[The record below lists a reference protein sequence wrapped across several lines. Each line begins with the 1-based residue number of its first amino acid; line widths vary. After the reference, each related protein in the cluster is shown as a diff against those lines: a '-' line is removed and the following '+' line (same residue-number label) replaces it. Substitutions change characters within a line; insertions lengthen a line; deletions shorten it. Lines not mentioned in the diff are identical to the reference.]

1 VRVRTLVFLLAAIC
15 VLTAAAQTQQPP
27 YALLQQATLTGSGNT
42 ITATQI
48 PVVTA
53 SGVVVYVNAAIQFNV
68 DANGNLTVAP
78 GFPQM
83 TAAPSTIVSNFKAGR
98 YVGPSNVL
106 GGKAAIVIAG
116 PGVTSGGATM
126 WTLSVAPGADPNTY
140 PSTGTWYVG
149 PASND
154 PSAARVTKAGITSTS
169 LSYGV
174 ASSQASGTQVTDYYD
189 WGGNTLIG
197 ISQVSNTIT
206 IYSFT
211 QSGSDYGT
219 SRSQITYTLAP
230 GQ

>member
-1 VRVRTLVFLLAAIC
+1 MCVFA
-15 VLTAAAQTQQPP
+15 AAAQTQQPP

-106 GGKAAIVIAG
+106 GGKAALVIA
-116 PGVTSGGATM
+116 
-126 WTLSVAPGADPNTY
+126 
-140 PSTGTWYVG
+140 
-149 PASND
+149 
-154 PSAARVTKAGITSTS
+154 SAATSPERTPAAD
-169 LSYGV
+169 LGPLK
-174 ASSQASGTQVTDYYD
+174 T
-189 WGGNTLIG
+189 
-197 ISQVSNTIT
+197 
-206 IYSFT
+206 
-211 QSGSDYGT
+211 
-219 SRSQITYTLAP
+219 
-230 GQ
+230 